1 MASPTRVWTKG
12 GIPCPEDMEKYLDM
26 VQATRNVFP
35 TIPDLPEVPQDTEGF
50 TFREANDIE
59 KILARIGW
67 AVEAIPQ
74 SRVYSGEFQSGGF

>member
-1 MASPTRVWTKG
+1 MASSTRVWTKED
-12 GIPCPEDMEKYLDM
+12 IPRPEDAEKYLDM
-26 VQATRNVFP
+26 VQAIRNTFP
-35 TIPDLPEVPQDTEGF
+35 ALPDLPEVPQDMEGF

-74 SRVYSGEFQSGGF
+74 SRVYSGEFQSGGV

>member
-1 MASPTRVWTKG
+1 MASQPRVWTKQD
-12 GIPCPEDMEKYLDM
+12 IPRPEDVEKYLDTI
-26 VQATRNVFP
+26 QAIRNVFP
-35 TIPDLPEVPQDTEGF
+35 ALPDLPEVPPDMENF

-74 SRVYSGEFQSGGF
+74 SRVYSGEFQSGGV